1 MESNEQNLNNQNL
14 GFSNT
19 ESKDQVLYASLLD
32 RIIADIIDGVLL
44 SILFFVISIILTPL
58 MIGAALAG
66 GSIEDTA
73 VFVISIIFLGIAY
86 SYRVVTEGVLF
97 SATIGKKIMNL
108 KVVDES
114 GNNLT
119 LQKAAIRNAVK
130 VFPMVIPFI
139 GLLVYLASIYLIA
152 TSPRKQAIHD
162 MVAQTFVIKN
172 L

>member
-32 RIIADIIDGVLL
+32 RIIAEIVDGILL
-44 SILFFVISIILTPL
+44 TILFFAVSIILGPVML
-58 MIGAALAG
+58 GAALLG
-66 GSIEDTA
+66 GSIENGAFIVLTI
-73 VFVISIIFLGIAY
+73 ISLALTY

-97 SATIGKKIMNL
+97 SATIGKKLMNL

-130 VFPMVIPFI
+130 VFPLIIPFI